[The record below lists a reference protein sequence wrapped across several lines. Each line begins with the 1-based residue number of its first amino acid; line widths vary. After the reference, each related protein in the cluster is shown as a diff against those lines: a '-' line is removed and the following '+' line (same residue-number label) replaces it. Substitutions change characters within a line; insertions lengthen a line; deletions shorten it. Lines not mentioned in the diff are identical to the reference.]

1 MSNIRIWLQFDGT
14 DFHGYQ
20 IQKNGFSVQET
31 IQNAVRAVTGE
42 RINIIGCSRTD
53 AGVHAKQYC
62 ANFFSETKIPLER
75 LPLALNTHLPEAVRV
90 YEAQYAKPDFHAT
103 FSAKEKTYVY
113 TINTNKIADPFTAR
127 YAWHYPYALDIEAMK
142 KGAEY
147 ILGKHDFSAF
157 RAAGAQTKT
166 SVRTVKKIDIC
177 EKSGIVKISVTADG
191 FLYNMVRIITGTLL
205 YVGIGKIAPQG
216 IEEIILSKDRK
227 KSGITAPPQG
237 LMLVSV
243 VY

>member
-1 MSNIRIWLQFDGT
+1 MSNIRIWLKFDGT

-20 IQKNGFSVQET
+20 IQKNGVSVQEA
-31 IQNAVRAVTGE
+31 IQNAIFDVTGDKV
-42 RINIIGCSRTD
+42 NITGCSRTD

-62 ANFFSETKIPLER
+62 ANFFLETKIPIDK

-90 YEAQYAKPDFHAT
+90 YDAQIVDDNFHST

-113 TINTNKIADPFTAR
+113 TIDTNKVADPFSVR
-127 YAWHYPYALDIEAMK
+127 YAWHYPYVLDIEAMK

-147 ILGKHDFSAF
+147 ILGTHDFSAF
-157 RAAGAQTKT
+157 KAAGAQTKT
-166 SVRTVKKIDIC
+166 SVRTVKQLEIS
-177 EKSGIVKISVTADG
+177 EESGIFKISVTADG
-191 FLYNMVRIITGTLL
+191 FLYNMVRIIAGTLV
-205 YVGIGKIAPQG
+205 YVGIGKIAPKS
-216 IEEIILSKDRK
+216 ICDIILSGDRK
-227 KSGITAPPQG
+227 MAGITAPPQG